1 MLVHIDE
8 GAIAAVSHL
17 LGRLI
22 PPDSEVLDL
31 FSSYRSHWPKEH
43 PKKRMVGLGMNA
55 VEMEHNPDL
64 DEYLVYDANHETTL
78 PFFDE
83 SFDAVVITVSMQ
95 YITHPVE
102 TFREVNRILR
112 PGGRFLVM
120 YSNRMFHTKAVY
132 IWLVCNDQQRG
143 CLIATYLDEA
153 GNFTEAEGFYVPP
166 QAEAGSM
173 GTRCLRCWRA
183 RWVGTRNHR
192 CRAVL
197 PDIETLEDRQ
207 DARTI
212 QSQRRSRRS
221 RGA

>member
-1 MLVHIDE
+1 MLVHIDD

-112 PGGRFLVM
+112 PGGRFLVL

-166 QAEAGSM
+166 QGDPSGESSDPM
-173 GTRCLRCWRA
+173 F
-183 RWVGTRNHR
+183 
-192 CRAVL
+192 AVL
-197 PDIETLEDRQ
+197 ASK
-207 DARTI
+207 AR
-212 QSQRRSRRS
+212 
-221 RGA
+221 